1 MNSPNTI
8 YNCIILDDD
17 PIDRLTTLSFV
28 KKYSFLKVMGVYESV
43 IEALQNADFQAID
56 IVFSDIDMPEMSG
69 LELRRTINQIPAC
82 VFITAYPDYAA
93 ESFEVESLDF
103 LVKPIK
109 IERFELCVSRIEK
122 YFELR
127 KKAEL
132 FEHSLGGDT
141 VFIKEGHEQIKVKLH
156 DIIYLEGLKDYT
168 RIITKGRKYAVLSS
182 IGNLLIEPAF
192 HSFVR
197 IHRSYAVQANYID
210 KISTQQ
216 VHIQDFTLP
225 IGRSYKEV
233 FHHLK

>member
-8 YNCIILDDD
+8 YNCIIVDDD

-28 KKYSFLKVMGVYESV
+28 KKYPFLQVKGIYESA
-43 IEALQNADFQAID
+43 IEVLQNADFQKID
-56 IVFSDIDMPEMSG
+56 IIFSDIDMPDMTG
-69 LELRRTINQIPAC
+69 LELRRKINQIPAC
-82 VFITAYPDYAA
+82 VFITSYPDYAA

-109 IERFELCVSRIEK
+109 SERFELCVNRIEK

-182 IGNLLIEPAF
+182 IGNLLSEPAF

-197 IHRSYAVQANYID
+197 IHRSYAVQPHFVERITPQQLYI
-210 KISTQQ
+210 QQ
-216 VHIQDFTLP
+216 YTLP
-225 IGRSYKEV
+225 IGRTYKETV
-233 FHHLK
+233 VQLR

>member
-1 MNSPNTI
+1 MNSPNNI

-28 KKYSFLKVMGVYESV
+28 KKYSFLKIQGVYESA
-43 IEALQNADFQAID
+43 IEALQCADFQTID

-69 LELRRTINQIPAC
+69 LELRRKIKQIPAC

-109 IERFELCVSRIEK
+109 TERFELCVSRIEK

-168 RIITKGRKYAVLSS
+168 RIITKGRKYAVLCS

-197 IHRSYAVQANYID
+197 IHRSYAVQPHFVERI
-210 KISTQQ
+210 TPQQ
-216 VHIQDFTLP
+216 LFIQQYTLP
-225 IGRSYKEV
+225 IGRSYKETV
-233 FHHLK
+233 AHLK